1 MTTPPRLR
9 VLVFHP
15 RTGPVPATALDS
27 LAGQDLPPECLETV
41 IATEPDPARA
51 LNRAAEGAKAE
62 FLAVVP
68 AVARLHSRML
78 SRCLETLDADPAAL
92 AVFPG
97 TTEGR
102 AVRLALPGPFRPAQ
116 LLRRN
121 AVGRVFAVRRSTW
134 EELGGLRTGPRLCF
148 WDFWLR
154 LALGSGAPGCIRRL
168 PEVLASC
175 PVGPG
180 LSARDGCREEGRAKA
195 LLVAHTPGA
204 FEPDVCRWAL
214 ALLRGEAWA
223 APFAPGRIPSPAE
236 VRAMRA
242 EAREAAFASRPLRR
256 SA

>member
-15 RTGPVPATALDS
+15 RPGPMPATALDS
-27 LAGQDLPPECLETV
+27 LAGQDLSPECLETV
-41 IATEPDPARA
+41 IATGPDPARA
-51 LNRAAEGAKAE
+51 LNRAAEGTKAE

-68 AVARLHSRML
+68 ALARLHSRML

-97 TTEGR
+97 TTEVR
-102 AVRLALPGPFRPAQ
+102 AARPALPGPFRPAQ
-116 LLRRN
+116 LLRSN

-148 WDFWLR
+148 WDFWIR

-175 PVGPG
+175 PAGPG
-180 LSARDGCREEGRAKA
+180 LSACEEGRAKA

-204 FEPDVCRWAL
+204 FEPDACRWAM

-236 VRAMRA
+236 VRAMWA
-242 EAREAAFASRPLRR
+242 EAREADCNSRPLRR